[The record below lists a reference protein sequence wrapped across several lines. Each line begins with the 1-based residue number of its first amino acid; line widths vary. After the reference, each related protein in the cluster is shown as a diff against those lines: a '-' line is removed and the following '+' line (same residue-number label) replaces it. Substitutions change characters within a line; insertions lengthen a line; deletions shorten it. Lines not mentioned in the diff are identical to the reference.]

1 MNGRVTAF
9 LSRFLGRQAETS
21 TSGRSTIPSFPSLV
35 TDGEPNAHTD
45 EIIWVLV
52 LMGSHICSRE
62 PIPLVCVPAGGP
74 PTCKDF
80 TSWYAAQ
87 LTRKLQK
94 PDPYAFRWSWTGQ
107 SARV

>member
-1 MNGRVTAF
+1 MGASQHSYPAS
-9 LSRFLGRQAETS
+9 LAGRQNHPPVAEVLY
-21 TSGRSTIPSFPSLV
+21 RLFRPSSQRVSLSALSSE
-35 TDGEPNAHTD
+35 TNQGH
-45 EIIWVLV
+45 
-52 LMGSHICSRE
+52 
-62 PIPLVCVPAGGP
+62 PLSKTQFVRHRVDPMVCLPAGGP

-94 PDPYAFRWSWTGQ
+94 ADPYAFRWSWTGQ

>member
-1 MNGRVTAF
+1 MNGRVIAF
-9 LSRFLGRQAETS
+9 LSRLVGRQAETS

-35 TDGEPNAHTD
+35 TDGEPAARIVAT
-45 EIIWVLV
+45 EW
-52 LMGSHICSRE
+52 SRYFRQSMCADRDD
-62 PIPLVCVPAGGP
+62 PLVCLSAGGP